1 LYQVRELARKY
12 STGLVELRWQVP
24 ALECMQEVC
33 IYDQV
38 LELMVYDKLS
48 YASFK
53 AILYVK
59 KWQGTISWKYLLA
72 NFSVSFK
79 HPEWESLARLRKKP
93 KKNKP
98 AIPAKI
104 TFIAKQC

>member
-1 LYQVRELARKY
+1 LARKY

-59 KWQGTISWKYLLA
+59 KWQGTISWKYL
-72 NFSVSFK
+72 
-79 HPEWESLARLRKKP
+79 
-93 KKNKP
+93 
-98 AIPAKI
+98 
-104 TFIAKQC
+104 